1 MDRALGDKNY
11 HVRVAAAQSPHFG
24 PQHLDRALNDPNED
38 VVKAAK
44 FAAARLAE
52 GKR

>member
-1 MDRALGDKNY
+1 
-11 HVRVAAAQSPHFG
+11 
-24 PQHLDRALNDPNED
+24 LNDPNED

-44 FAAARLAE
+44 LAAARFAE